1 VSKCNV
7 SRKYKKLLLQID
19 KKYGVLISDYY
30 LKTDVAAKVCRAFV
44 NWDFFLNLGMAH
56 PPVCRLSL
64 LILTVLLLSPES
76 LFSQIEQE
84 HVRQVDTID
93 TSLDLFGETT
103 PMHIEL
109 TLDLKKYQREKFKG
123 KYMPVHFHY
132 YLNDTLQQEKDLQ
145 LKARGDF
152 RRTHCSLAPFWLDV
166 RKVDLKNEDL
176 QDIKRVK
183 IVTHCKG
190 SQAYEEYVLKEY
202 LCYKIYNIISPVSF
216 RVRLVRMTYVD
227 TGRNNKV
234 TEGWAF
240 MIEPEEMLAQRMNA
254 VVVKRDDLSTSLLR
268 PWEIDILALFQY
280 MIGNV
285 DYSVYGRHNVKFLG
299 LPGYGT
305 AGYTPV
311 PYDFDY
317 TGLVDTYY
325 AIPSEVLSI
334 KSVRERLY
342 LGPCRE
348 DMAYQAAI
356 EHINLCREEILQMVK
371 DFEYLDQ
378 KDKKSIIAYLE
389 QYFEMAAHYKSFIY
403 SLERTCI

>member
-1 VSKCNV
+1 M
-7 SRKYKKLLLQID
+7 KKD
-19 KKYGVLISDYY
+19 G
-30 LKTDVAAKVCRAFV
+30 AAKLYNAFIKCHY
-44 NWDFFLNLGMAH
+44 FLNLSMLNSH
-56 PPVCRLSL
+56 ICRLSL
-64 LILTVLLLSPES
+64 LILSVLLLSQES
-76 LFSQIEQE
+76 LFSQIELE

-93 TSLDLFGETT
+93 TSLDLFGETK

-123 KYMPVHFHY
+123 EYMPVHFHY
-132 YLNDTLQQEKDLQ
+132 YLNDTLQLEKDLQ

-152 RRTHCSLAPFWLDV
+152 RRSHCILAPFWLDI
-166 RKVDLKNEDL
+166 RKIDLNNKEL
-176 QDIKRVK
+176 QDIKRIK

-190 SQAYEEYVLKEY
+190 SKAYEEYVLKEY
-202 LCYKIYNIISPVSF
+202 LCYKIYNIISPISF

-227 TGRNNKV
+227 TGRKNKV

-254 VVVKRDDLSTSLLR
+254 VVVKRDDLSTRLLR

-285 DYSVYGRHNVKFLG
+285 DYSVFGRHNLKFLG
-299 LPGYGT
+299 LPGYGS

-325 AIPSEVLSI
+325 AIPSENLSI
-334 KSVRERLY
+334 RSVRERLY

-348 DMAYQAAI
+348 DKAYQAAI
-356 EHINLCREEILQMVK
+356 EHINLSREEILQLVK

-378 KDKKSIIAYLE
+378 KYKKSVIAYLE
-389 QYFEMAAHYKSFIY
+389 QYFELAPHYKSLIN
-403 SLERTCI
+403 SLQRTCI

>member
-1 VSKCNV
+1 MP
-7 SRKYKKLLLQID
+7 YPHI
-19 KKYGVLISDYY
+19 
-30 LKTDVAAKVCRAFV
+30 
-44 NWDFFLNLGMAH
+44 
-56 PPVCRLSL
+56 CRLSL
-64 LILTVLLLSPES
+64 LILSVLLLSQES
-76 LFSQIEQE
+76 LFSQIELE

-93 TSLDLFGETT
+93 TSLDLFGETK
-103 PMHIEL
+103 PMHIKL
-109 TLDLKKYQREKFKG
+109 TLDLKKYQREKYKG
-123 KYMPVHFHY
+123 EYMPVHFHY
-132 YLNDTLQQEKDLQ
+132 YLNDTLQVEKELQ

-152 RRTHCSLAPFWLDV
+152 RRSHCVLAPFWLDI
-166 RKVDLKNEDL
+166 RKIDLNNKEL
-176 QDIKRVK
+176 QDIKRIK

-190 SQAYEEYVLKEY
+190 SKAYEEYVLKEY

-227 TGRNNKV
+227 TGRKNKV

-254 VVVKRDDLSTSLLR
+254 VVVKRDDLSTRLLR

-285 DYSVYGRHNVKFLG
+285 DYSVFGRHNLKFLG
-299 LPGYGT
+299 LPGYGS

-325 AIPSEVLSI
+325 AIPSENLSI

-348 DMAYQAAI
+348 DKVYQAAI
-356 EHINLCREEILQMVK
+356 EHINLCREEILQMVN
-371 DFEYLDQ
+371 DFEYLDL
-378 KDKKSIIAYLE
+378 KYKKNVIFYLE
-389 QYFEMAAHYKSFIY
+389 QYFKLASYYKSLIV

>member
-1 VSKCNV
+1 MPNPH
-7 SRKYKKLLLQID
+7 I
-19 KKYGVLISDYY
+19 
-30 LKTDVAAKVCRAFV
+30 
-44 NWDFFLNLGMAH
+44 
-56 PPVCRLSL
+56 CRLSL
-64 LILTVLLLSPES
+64 LILTVLLLSQVS
-76 LFSQIEQE
+76 LFSQIEVE

-93 TSLDLFGETT
+93 TSLDLFGETK
-103 PMHIEL
+103 PMHITL
-109 TLDLKKYQREKFKG
+109 TLDLKKYQREKYKG
-123 KYMPVHFHY
+123 KYMPVHFQY
-132 YLNDTLQQEKDLQ
+132 RLNDTLYLEKDLQ

-152 RRTHCSLAPFWLDV
+152 RRSHCSLAPFWLDV
-166 RKVDLKNEDL
+166 RNVDLKSDDL

-227 TGRNNKV
+227 TGRKNKV

-254 VVVKRDDLSTSLLR
+254 VVVKRDDLSTRLLR

-285 DYSVYGRHNVKFLG
+285 DYSVFGRHNVKFLG
-299 LPGYGT
+299 MPGYGA

-325 AIPSEVLSI
+325 AIPSDNLSI
-334 KSVRERLY
+334 KSVTERYY

-348 DMAYQAAI
+348 DKAYQAAI
-356 EHINLCREEILQMVK
+356 DHINLCREEILQMVK

-378 KDKKSIIAYLE
+378 KYKKNVIAYLE
-389 QYFEMAAHYKSFIY
+389 QYFGLAAHYESLHY
-403 SLERTCI
+403 SLQRTCI